1 MVNNAAQIA
10 GLLGPAAH
18 RTAESMSVIRC
29 LPHWR
34 VRRGLS
40 TAAAFL
46 GPRPDVPG
54 GIETNGE
61 SPYRDVSVR
70 RLNASIIPLT
80 LSATTGLHPRPARPF
95 VSSSVFRQR
104 ISGTVTSPFRGWRR
118 RAVGT
123 SQAGFRSRSPGLSGT
138 PKAWPVESTA
148 GWAASAQQAPASLL
162 LPR

>member
-1 MVNNAAQIA
+1 MVVSNRRIYFAN
-10 GLLGPAAH
+10 P
-18 RTAESMSVIRC
+18 R
-29 LPHWR
+29 LPHFQ

-40 TAAAFL
+40 TTAPFP
-46 GPRPDVPG
+46 GYRPDVLG
-54 GIETNGE
+54 GIEPNGSE
-61 SPYRDVSVR
+61 GPMGRLVR
-70 RLNASIIPLT
+70 RVNASIIPLT

>member
-70 RLNASIIPLT
+70 WLNASIIPLT

-95 VSSSVFRQR
+95 VSSSVLRQR
-104 ISGTVTSPFRGWRR
+104 LRGTVTSPFRGWRR

-123 SQAGFRSRSPGLSGT
+123 SQAGVPFSVPG
-138 PKAWPVESTA
+138 VERNPQGLA
-148 GWAASAQQAPASLL
+148 G
-162 LPR
+162 